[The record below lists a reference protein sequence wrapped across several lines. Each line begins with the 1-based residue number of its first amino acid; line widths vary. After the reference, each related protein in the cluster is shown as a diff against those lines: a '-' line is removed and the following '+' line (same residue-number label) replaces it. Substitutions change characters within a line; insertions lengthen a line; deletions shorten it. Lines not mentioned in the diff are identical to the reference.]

1 MRTGPKPLDVA
12 DFIASMTGE
21 LSKMAQAADLDV
33 LSNLLEEAA
42 REAQQQATAFTA
54 GQKPDEGAARRR
66 SA

>member
-21 LSKMAQAADLDV
+21 LSKMAAAADMDV
-33 LSNLLEEAA
+33 LSNLLNEAA
-42 REAQQQATAFTA
+42 REAQQQAAAFTTR
-54 GQKPDEGAARRR
+54 QKPGEVSADRR